1 MGIGQGRG
9 ASKRSRS
16 RRRGSS
22 TRAAPSSRDE
32 TTSQRGER
40 SEPST
45 DRDGASAMGVADGA
59 GIVVA
64 IPPMRAGGQATA
76 AVRRSLRVPRS
87 WGLRPTDV
95 TLIVF
100 ANAALIVAMWVRHGQ
115 LPNLGN
121 AGAVL
126 SAAGQLT
133 ALLGTYSA
141 IVQVVL
147 MSRSPW
153 LDQLFGIDRI
163 AGWHRWLGFATVF
176 LICGHVVFTTAGY
189 AVSNG
194 HSFLSETWTFLTT
207 YPYMLMAYVATGL
220 FILIAVASARAARR
234 RLSYDTWH
242 FIHLFI
248 YLAIA
253 LSFGHQLAVGTDF
266 ERDPAAITYWVA
278 LYAVAALLVLSFRV
292 LIPLRLT
299 MRHRLRVDALVEESP
314 GIISIYITGQNLA
327 ELPMRAGQF
336 FKFRFLA
343 RGIWWRVHPFSL
355 SAAPNGEYL
364 RITVKQLGDFTK
376 AVRSLQP
383 GTPVIVEGPYGIF
396 TSLRRR
402 RPRALLIAGG
412 IGITPL
418 RALLEEMPQRKNG
431 IILLYRARSWHDVV
445 FKAELDELVRARGG
459 EVHYIIGRR
468 GTEIHPYPLAPKYL
482 RTVAPDLRE
491 RDVFICG
498 PREMIEGVDESL
510 ASLGVPAEQIH
521 RERFAFL

>member
-1 MGIGQGRG
+1 M
-9 ASKRSRS
+9 
-16 RRRGSS
+16 
-22 TRAAPSSRDE
+22 
-32 TTSQRGER
+32 TSQR
-40 SEPST
+40 SAPPEPST
-45 DRDGASAMGVADGA
+45 DHNVPPVMAAADGA
-59 GIVVA
+59 GMVLA
-64 IPPMRAGGQATA
+64 IPPTRLGGQTTA
-76 AVRRSLRVPRS
+76 AVRRSLRIPRS

-115 LPNLGN
+115 LPNLAN
-121 AGAVL
+121 PGAVL

-133 ALLGTYSA
+133 ALLGTYAA

-176 LICGHVVFTTAGY
+176 LICGHVLFTTAGY

-194 HSFLSETWTFLTT
+194 RSVLSETWTFITT
-207 YPYMLMAYVATGL
+207 YPYMLMAYVATAL
-220 FILIAVASARAARR
+220 FILIAVASVRAARR

-278 LYAVAALLVLSFRV
+278 LYVVATLLVLTFRV
-292 LIPLRLT
+292 LIPVRMT
-299 MRHRLRVDALVEESP
+299 VRHRLRVHALVEEAP
-314 GIISIYITGQNLA
+314 GVISIYITGYDLA
-327 ELPMRAGQF
+327 DLPMRAGQF

-355 SAAPNGEYL
+355 SAAPNGEFL

-376 AVRSLQP
+376 TVRSLQP
-383 GTPVIVEGPYGIF
+383 GTPVMVEGPYGLF
-396 TSLRRR
+396 TTLRRR

-445 FKAELDELVRARGG
+445 FKAELDELIRARGG

-468 GTEIHPYPLAPKYL
+468 GTELSLYPLASKYL

-491 RDVFICG
+491 RDVFVCG
-498 PREMIEGVDESL
+498 PKEMIEGVDESL
-510 ASLGVPAEQIH
+510 ATLGVPAAQIH

>member
-1 MGIGQGRG
+1 MGIGHSGAGKRRRTRRQGASAGTAPLSRPDTTRQRG
-9 ASKRSRS
+9 AR
-16 RRRGSS
+16 
-22 TRAAPSSRDE
+22 T
-32 TTSQRGER
+32 
-40 SEPST
+40 EPST
-45 DRDGASAMGVADGA
+45 SREGAPAFAPTDATGV
-59 GIVVA
+59 VVA
-64 IPPMRAGGQATA
+64 TPPLPLRGQASA

-121 AGAVL
+121 AGAML

-133 ALLGTYSA
+133 ALLGTYAA

-163 AGWHRWLGFATVF
+163 AGWHRWLGFATVV

-194 HSFLSETWTFLTT
+194 HSLLSETSTFITT
-207 YPYMLMAYVATGL
+207 YPYMLMAYVATAL
-220 FILIAVASARAARR
+220 FIVIAVASVRAARR

-266 ERDPAAITYWVA
+266 ERDPAAITYWVT
-278 LYAVAALLVLSFRV
+278 LYVVAALLVLSFRV
-292 LIPLRLT
+292 LIPVRLT
-299 MRHRLRVDALVEESP
+299 MRHRLRVDALAEESP
-314 GIISIYITGQNLA
+314 GVISIYITGRDLA
-327 ELPMRAGQF
+327 QLPMRAGQF

-343 RGIWWRVHPFSL
+343 PGIWWRVHPFSL

-376 AVRSLQP
+376 AVRSLRP

-396 TSLRRR
+396 TSMRRR

-445 FKAELDELVRARGG
+445 FKDELDELVRARGG

-468 GTEIHPYPLAPKYL
+468 GSDIHLYPLAPKQL
-482 RTVAPDLRE
+482 RALAPDLRE
-491 RDVFICG
+491 RDIFMCG
-498 PREMIEGVDESL
+498 PREMIEGVDQSL
-510 ASLGVPAEQIH
+510 AALGVPAEQIH
-521 RERFAFL
+521 RERFAYL